1 MARALAPKYV
11 QAAATVGAT
20 GRQLVTP
27 RFLPTLMISRCFSKE
42 RAGKGIRPGVAIIV
56 DDAPHRVSKII
67 QGKRGKGGGFIRA
80 TMKNLISGQTFE
92 KTYTSDEVVEFADL
106 EKETA
111 TYSWEDSDNYM
122 FMSSQTFEE
131 IPVPKSEVDNGSFL
145 LGGLEVKL
153 LKFRDGVIGVELP
166 IVQEYTVVSIDGAG
180 QSGDVH
186 PATLD
191 SGAVVMV
198 PLFVGEGT
206 KIRVNT
212 AEGTYVERAVA

>member
-1 MARALAPKYV
+1 MVASRAVMRALAPKYIL
-11 QAAATVGAT
+11 AAAPA
-20 GRQLVTP
+20 GRQLVAP
-27 RFLPTLMISRCFSKE
+27 RLSPVLIISRGFSKE

-56 DDAPHRVSKII
+56 DDAPHRVSKIT

-80 TMKNLISGQTFE
+80 TLKNLLSGQTFE

-131 IPVPKSEVDNGSFL
+131 IPVPKSEVDNGTFL

-153 LKFRDGVIGVELP
+153 LKVGTA
-166 IVQEYTVVSIDGAG
+166 QHSAAQHSI
-180 QSGDVH
+180 
-186 PATLD
+186 T
-191 SGAVVMV
+191 
-198 PLFVGEGT
+198 
-206 KIRVNT
+206 
-212 AEGTYVERAVA
+212 

>member
-1 MARALAPKYV
+1 M
-11 QAAATVGAT
+11 
-20 GRQLVTP
+20 P
-27 RFLPTLMISRCFSKE
+27 RLYPILTISRDFSKE

-80 TMKNLISGQTFE
+80 TMKNLLSGQVFE

-122 FMSSQTFEE
+122 FMSSETFEE
-131 IPVPKSEVDNGSFL
+131 LSVPKSEVDNGSFL

-166 IVQEYTVVSIDGAG
+166 TVQQYTVVSVDGAR
-180 QSGDVH
+180 QSGDEH

-212 AEGTYVERAVA
+212 AEGTYVERAVV